1 MRAFVVV
8 PVAVLATLLFGGY
21 VLAAGLFDRSGSLAF
36 GGIRCWA
43 RLLLRLCAVRVVVSR
58 ERELPAPAVF
68 AANHT
73 SAADILLVFGF
84 VPAEFRIIHKRSLRW
99 VPLVGWCLWAAGHV
113 SIDRTKVF
121 RARRSLELAARRI
134 RGGTSV
140 VVFPEGTRSRDGRVG
155 LFKRGSFLL
164 AIQAG
169 VPVVPVSL
177 IGVRRVAPH
186 GLLSLRPGKV
196 EVRLHAPVA
205 TAGRAAEEAEALAEE
220 VKSQVVSGLSEA
232 E

>member
-1 MRAFVVV
+1 MRTVVVV

-21 VLAAGLFDRSGSLAF
+21 VLVTGLVDRSGRLAF

-43 RLLLRLCAVRVVVSR
+43 RLLLRLCAVRAAVSGGR
-58 ERELPAPAVF
+58 DLPVPAVF

-84 VPAEFRIIHKRSLRW
+84 VPAEFRIIHKRSLRR

-113 SIDRTKVF
+113 AIDRTNPF
-121 RARRSLELAARRI
+121 RARRSLEQAALRI

-177 IGVRRVAPH
+177 VGVARVAPR
-186 GLLSLRPGKV
+186 GLLSLRPGTV

-205 TAGRAAEEAEALAEE
+205 TTGRTAEEAETLAEE
-220 VKSQVVSGLSEA
+220 VKRQVVSGLSE
-232 E
+232 EG